1 MSVAGRATVDHL
13 SNANEV
19 AKETLNAAS
28 KIALHQ
34 FAKLCDVA
42 SERTLVA
49 GEVVARNLMVAGE
62 AASRGVGVIV
72 DKSEPYV
79 QHSRILYK
87 KYLKDHVDRHFV
99 PVFEKHVKPGLETA
113 SGYLLAVTLR
123 IQSMYNLRRRQLIKS
138 FRESCPGLK
147 WRVKEAALPVFV
159 RTFVSKKC
167 KEPEE
172 TVDRF
177 LLFLLISF
185 TLFFRGFLARTLLFV
200 IGLPFKV
207 LWWLSPMGLV
217 FRGKGEELN
226 EPHPSQRNETS
237 QKNSEVE
244 NQSPLSARRKKKT
257 RSFGT
262 SALLFPASGE

>member
-1 MSVAGRATVDHL
+1 LSVAGRATVHHL
-13 SNANEV
+13 CNANEV

-42 SERTLVA
+42 TERTLVA
-49 GEVVARNLMVAGE
+49 SEVAARNMMVAGE
-62 AASRGVGVIV
+62 TASRGMGVIIE
-72 DKSEPYV
+72 KSEPYV
-79 QHSRILYK
+79 QRGRILYN

-99 PVFEKHVKPGLETA
+99 PVFEKHVKPGLEAA
-113 SGYLLAVTLR
+113 SGYLLAVILK
-123 IQSMYNLRRRQLIKS
+123 IQSMYNLRRKQLIKS
-138 FRESCPGLK
+138 FRERCPSLK
-147 WRVKEAALPVFV
+147 GRVKEAALPALVT
-159 RTFVSKKC
+159 TFVSKNC

-185 TLFFRGFLARTLLFV
+185 ALVFRGFLARTLLFV
-200 IGLPFKV
+200 ICLPFKV
-207 LWWLSPMGLV
+207 LWLLSPMRLV

-226 EPHPSQRNETS
+226 EPDPSQRSETS

-244 NQSPLSARRKKKT
+244 NQNSLSARRKKES

-262 SALLFPASGE
+262 SAFLFQASGE